1 MGILQSMT
9 KARILLAIA
18 VAGMFST
25 FFILDL
31 DELLTLANLQ
41 ARQQQ
46 LTAFVNA
53 NLVIAVA
60 IYFVAYVAV
69 AALNI
74 PLAAGATLVAGA
86 LFGVVVGTV
95 IVSFASTLGAT
106 LAFLVSRFLF
116 RDAIERRFAQ
126 AAERINAGVKKDGAF
141 YLLTLRLVPLFP
153 FFIINMVMGVT
164 RLRVT
169 TYAWV
174 SQLGMLPAT
183 LIYVNAG
190 TRLGRIEA
198 TGDIL
203 SPALLGSLLLLG
215 IFPLIAK
222 RLITALANRRL
233 LGRFDKP
240 KHFDANL
247 VVIGAGS
254 AGLVTAYIAAASK
267 ARVVLI
273 EKGKMGG
280 DCLNTGC
287 IPSKALIRSARIASY
302 FKRAGEFGLH
312 AGDVQVDFGR
322 VMQRV
327 HDVIAK
333 VEPHDSVERYTAL
346 GVDCVQGEARIES
359 PYAVRVGARLITTRS
374 IVIATGGEPVL
385 PPIPGLADVAPLTSD
400 TLWQLDEQP
409 RRLLI
414 LGGGPIGCE
423 MAQAFRRLGSSVTLV
438 EMAPRLLMR
447 EDPRVSTELV
457 RSFTT
462 DGIDLLLEH
471 RAVAFEQRG
480 DLTVARCER
489 VESVDGDA
497 SEVEIE
503 FDKVLV
509 AVGRRADTSKLGLD
523 ELGIALND
531 DGTIAVNAYLQATY
545 PNIYAC
551 GDAAG
556 PYQLTHAAAH
566 QGWYC
571 AMNALFGQFRKF
583 RVDYSVLP
591 WAVFTDPEVARVG
604 MTEIEARAR
613 GIDCE
618 VTHYGIDDLDRA
630 IADGEA
636 VGFVRIVT
644 PPGRDRILGV
654 TIVGPHAGDLIAEF
668 VIAMR
673 NNLGLKKVLN
683 TIHIYPTLAEANRY
697 AAGAWQKSHVPS
709 LALRIAARLHRW
721 RRGA

>member
-1 MGILQSMT
+1 MS

-18 VAGMFST
+18 VVGLIST
-25 FFILDL
+25 FFVLDL

-41 ARQQQ
+41 AQQQQ
-46 LTAFVNA
+46 LAAYVDA
-53 NLVIAVA
+53 NLTVAIA
-60 IYFVAYVAV
+60 IYFAAYVAV

-86 LFGVVVGTV
+86 LFGVVIGTV
-95 IVSFASTLGAT
+95 VVSFASTLGAT

-116 RDAIERRFAQ
+116 RDAIERRFAR
-126 AAERINAGVKKDGAF
+126 AVERINAGVSKDGAF

-153 FFIINMVMGVT
+153 FFIINMVMGLT
-164 RLRVT
+164 RLRTT

-174 SQLGMLPAT
+174 SQLGMLPVT

-190 TRLGRIEA
+190 TQLGQIGSV
-198 TGDIL
+198 GDIL

-215 IFPLIAK
+215 IFPLLAK
-222 RLITALANRRL
+222 RIMTMLANRRL

-240 KHFDANL
+240 KRFDVNL

-254 AGLVTAYIAAASK
+254 AGLVTSYIAAASK

-273 EKGKMGG
+273 ERDKMGG

-287 IPSKALIRSARIASY
+287 VPSKALIRSARIASY
-302 FKRAGEFGLH
+302 FKRAQEFGLNT
-312 AGDVQVDFGR
+312 GNVQVDFDR

-327 HDVIAK
+327 HDVIGR
-333 VEPHDSVERYTAL
+333 VEPHDSVERYTEL
-346 GVDCVQGEARIES
+346 GVECVQGEARIET
-359 PYAVRVGARLITTRS
+359 PYTVRVGDRLITTRS
-374 IVIATGGEPVL
+374 IVIATGGEPVV
-385 PPIPGLADVAPLTSD
+385 PPIPGLADIAPLTSD
-400 TLWQLDEQP
+400 TLWQLDTLP
-409 RRLLI
+409 RRLLV

-423 MAQAFRRLGSSVTLV
+423 MAQALCRLGSAVTLV
-438 EMAPRLLMR
+438 EKSPRLLIR
-447 EDPRVSTELV
+447 EDPRVSAELV
-457 RSFTT
+457 RSFTA

-480 DLTVARCER
+480 DQLVARCKR
-489 VESVDGDA
+489 IDGDA
-497 SEVEIE
+497 DEFVEIE

-509 AVGRRADTSKLGLD
+509 AVGRRADTATLGLD

-531 DGTIAVNAYLQATY
+531 NGTIAVNDYLQATY

-551 GDAAG
+551 GDVAG
-556 PYQLTHAAAH
+556 PYQLTHAAGH

-591 WAVFTDPEVARVG
+591 WAVFTDPEVAHVG
-604 MTEIEARAR
+604 LTESEAVEQ

-644 PPGRDRILGV
+644 PCGRDRILGV

-668 VIAMR
+668 VLAMR
-673 NNLGLKKVLN
+673 NKLGLKKVLN
-683 TIHIYPTLAEANRY
+683 TIHIYPTLTEANRY
-697 AAGAWQKSHVPS
+697 AAGAWQKAHVPS

-721 RRGA
+721 RRGAN